1 MTASSKYSATFLKSS
16 STKPLDV
23 RAGVPE
29 SQRHNRNQHAITDP
43 PIYAYKKVADRLY
56 PF

>member
-1 MTASSKYSATFLKSS
+1 MTAASKYSATFLKSS

-29 SQRHNRNQHAITDP
+29 SQRHNRNQHVITDP
-43 PIYAYKKVADRLY
+43 PIYAFKKVTDILY